1 MRCDERKKGVSN
13 HQIQQ
18 EDNFSYKMRYIR
30 DLQFLLDSL
39 FDRDNRSGNNHR
51 VEYLISS
58 LFVTDRFFK
67 MILFLAKRIGAEIR
81 ISISKRKFE
90 KKRRFSLSLSL
101 FRSSSP
107 RHDIEFNFKGK
118 RMADTKGPSTN
129 EQQVSPN

>member
-67 MILFLAKRIGAEIR
+67 MILFLAKGIGAEIR

-90 KKRRFSLSLSL
+90 KKRRFSLSL

-118 RMADTKGPSTN
+118 RMADRKGPSTN

>member
-1 MRCDERKKGVSN
+1 
-13 HQIQQ
+13 
-18 EDNFSYKMRYIR
+18 MRYIQ

-90 KKRRFSLSLSL
+90 KKEDSLSLSL

>member
-1 MRCDERKKGVSN
+1 
-13 HQIQQ
+13 
-18 EDNFSYKMRYIR
+18 MRYIQ

-58 LFVTDRFFK
+58 LFVTDRFSK

-118 RMADTKGPSTN
+118 RMADRKGPSTN

>member
-1 MRCDERKKGVSN
+1 MEY
-13 HQIQQ
+13 IQ
-18 EDNFSYKMRYIR
+18 

-90 KKRRFSLSLSL
+90 KKRRFSLSL
-101 FRSSSP
+101 FRSSSS

-118 RMADTKGPSTN
+118 RMADRKGPSTN